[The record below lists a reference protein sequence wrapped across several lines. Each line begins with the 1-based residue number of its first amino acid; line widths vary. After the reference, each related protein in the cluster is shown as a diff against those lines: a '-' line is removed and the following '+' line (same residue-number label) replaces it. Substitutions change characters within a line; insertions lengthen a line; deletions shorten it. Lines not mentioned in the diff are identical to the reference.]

1 MPISLPSRAVS
12 RLSFLV
18 LLLTFWFA
26 TPAVAQDAQVQIIHN
41 SPDPAAATVDIY
53 IEDSG
58 DNPVDDIQDVDFRT
72 ATGFIPLPA
81 GDYNLYV
88 APGNSNN
95 SGDAVAGPVA
105 VTLAAGTNYTVVANG
120 VLDPNDFDAGSS
132 GNTIDFA
139 LDVAAGARPA
149 VDTPDG
155 DVEIRAVHGSPDA
168 PTVDIRANSGPFVD
182 DASYGD
188 ITGYLGAPAT
198 QVTLDVTP
206 FNGTGA
212 LVSFDVDL
220 TPLADEPLT
229 VLASGFFDPDS
240 QSPDVVAPFTLIA
253 VTVSGDV
260 IDLGA
265 ARAQIIHNAPDPA
278 AATVDIY
285 VDGALLPALDDFSF
299 RSATPFIDLDSGARS
314 IAVAPGTSTSVGD
327 AIATFDLEVAANA
340 SLVIIASGVLDDT
353 NFEANPD
360 GEDIDFELLVET
372 DIRETPNTTGNAE
385 FIIVHGSPDAPTVD
399 ARVPSGPTLADD
411 ESYTEITDYISVAT
425 GTYPVRVTNDL
436 GNVTF
441 ATFTA
446 PLTTSATAIVLAS
459 GFLTPYNDPAGGTET
474 EPAFGLLAVFADGNA
489 VLLPVEGPLVINEF
503 LADPTVSGGG
513 VDANGDGDISSDD
526 DFVEILNI
534 SSSPVDVS
542 GFQIDDIQAGGSTP
556 YTFPAGTT
564 LQPGEAAT
572 IFSGGTPTGIPG
584 FSDIGLPALNNGGD
598 DIILLDDSG
607 TVLQRLTYP
616 APSVPEADGIST
628 ARNVNGTGGFVLQ
641 TDFGVMADASPG
653 LNNDNGGA
661 LPVELSAFTATLDGA
676 DVLLAWTTLS
686 ETANDRFEIQQRAG
700 DASFRTI
707 GSVRGQGTTVEAT
720 DYRFRVKDLTPGTY
734 QFRLRQV
741 DVDGG
746 DSFSGVRTATIG
758 LAERYT
764 LSPVA
769 PHPVSSAS
777 TATLQV
783 QGADVVTAELYDL
796 LGRRVQVVYDGPVK
810 PASPLLLTVD
820 GEQLPSGV
828 YFLRVRGEQFE
839 TTQRISIV
847 R

>member
-1 MPISLPSRAVS
+1 V
-12 RLSFLV
+12 F
-18 LLLTFWFA
+18 T
-26 TPAVAQDAQVQIIHN
+26 
-41 SPDPAAATVDIY
+41 
-53 IEDSG
+53 
-58 DNPVDDIQDVDFRT
+58 
-72 ATGFIPLPA
+72 
-81 GDYNLYV
+81 
-88 APGNSNN
+88 APGVDLMDGVS
-95 SGDAVAGPVA
+95 
-105 VTLAAGTNYTVVANG
+105 YTVVANG
-120 VLDPNDFDAGSS
+120 VVNTGDFDDGGT
-132 GNTIDFA
+132 GNA
-139 LDVAAGARPA
+139 LAFGLDLATGARSSVA
-149 VDTPDG
+149 TTDG

-220 TPLADEPLT
+220 APLADEPLT
-229 VLASGFFDPDS
+229 VLASGFFDPDN

-253 VTVSGDV
+253 VTATGDV

-278 AATVDIY
+278 AETVDIY
-285 VDGALLPALDDFSF
+285 IDGALLPALDDFSF

-327 AIATFDLEVAANA
+327 AIATFELEVAANA

-360 GEDIDFELLVET
+360 GEDIDFELLVEP
-372 DIRETPNTTGNAE
+372 DIRETPNTAGNAE
-385 FIIVHGSPDAPTVD
+385 FIVVHGSPDAPTVD
-399 ARVPSGPTLADD
+399 ARVPSGPTLADS
-411 ESYTEITDYISVAT
+411 ESYTSITDYRSVAT

-446 PLTTSATAIVLAS
+446 PLTASGTAVVLAS
-459 GFLTPYNDPAGGTET
+459 GFLTPYNDPVGGTET
-474 EPAFGLLAVFADGNA
+474 EPAFGLLAVFANGDA

-564 LQPGEAAT
+564 LQPGEGAT

-598 DIILLDDSG
+598 DVILLDDTG

-616 APSVPEADGIST
+616 SASVPEADGIST

-653 LNNDNGGA
+653 LNNDDGSI
-661 LPVELSAFTATLDGA
+661 LPVELGAFTVSLDRS
-676 DVLLAWTTLS
+676 DVILNWTTLS
-686 ETANDRFEIQQRAG
+686 ETNNVGFEVQQRAFSSSR
-700 DASFRTI
+700 DTAFRTV
-707 GSVRGQGTTVEAT
+707 GSVEGQGTTADAT
-720 DYRFRVKDLTPGTY
+720 DYRFRVADLAPGTY

-741 DVDGG
+741 DVDGSE
-746 DSFSGVRTATIG
+746 SFSGVRTATIG
-758 LAERYT
+758 LAEAFA
-764 LSPVA
+764 LSPMA
-769 PHPVSSAS
+769 PHPVQSKSSS
-777 TATLQV
+777 VLQV
-783 QGADVVTAELYDL
+783 QSAGDVTVELYDL
-796 LGRRVQVVYDGPVK
+796 LGRRVQVLHDGPML
-810 PASPLLLTVD
+810 PSTPLSLTVD
-820 GEQLPSGV
+820 AERLPSGV
-828 YFLRVRGEQFE
+828 YFLRARGESFQ
-839 TTQRISIV
+839 TTQRISVV